1 MAQKENKRFR
11 KVLYEIL
18 EGRRGG
24 GIKAIIGLLPKS
36 KRLNPSYKK
45 QTFGKVLRDY
55 LLKSINCLMLILK

>member
-1 MAQKENKRFR
+1 
-11 KVLYEIL
+11 LYEIL
-18 EGRRGG
+18 ERRRGG